1 MSASLEK
8 VQVDMDP
15 FRLAAA
21 CMALSARNAQMR
33 EELAAA
39 RKIGLAEAVMRL
51 GMLRQRCCWGSG
63 NMALVMAILGDKQ
76 VELSLRQLAQATG
89 LGVEPVRRA
98 VDGLVSER
106 LVQHRALDHAGY
118 GRRVYRLTPM
128 GMGHVSQVKAEALY
142 DFSTS
147 NKQAKQDHDED

>member
-1 MSASLEK
+1 MIASLEM
-8 VQVDMDP
+8 VQVDMDA

-39 RKIGLAEAVMRL
+39 RKMGLAEAVMRL

-63 NMALVMAILGDKQ
+63 NQALVMAILGEKQ
-76 VELSLRQLAQATG
+76 VELSLRQIAQATG

-106 LVQHRALDHAGY
+106 LVEHRAMDHAGY

-128 GMGHVSQVKAEALY
+128 GMGHVSQVKTEALY
-142 DFSTS
+142 DFSTP
-147 NKQAKQDHDED
+147 NKAKQDHDED